1 MTMTQPTRPRPVS
14 ALTWLREQFSR
25 MVVLLTLAS
34 WSAAFAQ
41 STPTTSTPAEFKKQ
55 LDGPAGK
62 LCSYANVL
70 PQSKWVTLAALL
82 MVIAGVFLLFV
93 PVARGAGGYLAK
105 GIGVVVVLPAL
116 LGIARGL
123 GIAC

>member
-25 MVVLLTLAS
+25 VVVLLTLAS

-41 STPTTSTPAEFKKQ
+41 STPAEFKKQ

-116 LGIARGL
+116 LGIAKGL

>member
-1 MTMTQPTRPRPVS
+1 MTNSQSVRPVLVS
-14 ALTWLREQFSR
+14 PLQWLRSQYAR
-25 MVVLLTLAS
+25 LMVLLTLVFWAN
-34 WSAAFAQ
+34 AFAQ
-41 STPTTSTPAEFKKQ
+41 STPAQFQKE

-93 PVARGAGGYLAK
+93 PVARGAGAYLAK

-116 LGIARGL
+116 LGIAKGL